1 MKSKFLYGGKKEGIN
16 LNDARK
22 ILVNTVIPN
31 LLSVKIK
38 MFHLKIKIVKGS
50 INWVYSCGYSLIIKL
65 QVS

>member
-22 ILVNTVIPN
+22 ILVNTVI
-31 LLSVKIK
+31 